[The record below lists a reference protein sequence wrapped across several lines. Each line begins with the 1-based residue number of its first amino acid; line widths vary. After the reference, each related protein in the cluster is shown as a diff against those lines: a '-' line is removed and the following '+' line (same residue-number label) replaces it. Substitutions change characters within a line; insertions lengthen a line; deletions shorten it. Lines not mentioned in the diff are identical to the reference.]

1 MSTAYVDSSAIVNVA
16 FDEPGADETRRR
28 LNEFDNLVS
37 SNFLEAEVRV
47 AFARERIAFDAS
59 LLARIDWLN
68 LDQALTNELAFI
80 LERHYLRTGDLWHL
94 AVALYFFPEPGEI
107 TFLTLDN
114 RQRAVA
120 AALGFRV

>member
-1 MSTAYVDSSAIVNVA
+1 MPTAYVDSSAIVNVS
-16 FDEPGADETRRR
+16 FDEPGADETRRW
-28 LNEFDNLVS
+28 LNEFDMLVS
-37 SNFLEAEVRV
+37 SSFLEAEVRV
-47 AFARERIAFDAS
+47 AFARERIVFDAS
-59 LLARIDWLN
+59 ILAGIEWLN
-68 LDQALTNELAFI
+68 PGQALTSELTLI
-80 LERHYLRTGDLWHL
+80 LSTQYLRTGDLWHV